1 MHRSRLTSALIDVP
15 DAVFRDV
22 ATFWSGALGT
32 TASDSTDGD
41 YIEFDDLTGGLR
53 MMVQRTGNDTA
64 ARVHLD
70 IETDDVDAEVAR
82 LERLGATKVEQVQ
95 TWWVMRD
102 PAGLLFCV
110 VRVQTPE
117 EFEANATTWKD

>member
-1 MHRSRLTSALIDVP
+1 
-15 DAVFRDV
+15 V

-32 TASDSTDGD
+32 TTSDSDDAD

-53 MMVQRTGNDTA
+53 LMVQRMGDDTA

-117 EFEANATTWKD
+117 EFESHSTTWED